1 MGRVFAVADLHGV
14 YPLWEQISNYLQED
28 DKIFVLGDCGDRCR
42 DGWRLIKE
50 VLRDPRAIYIR
61 GNHDQFLLDA
71 WRSEWRDTYLWFCN
85 GGYETYD
92 SVLQDENSE
101 IYLIEL
107 SKTKL
112 YHCYENKN
120 GQRIHL
126 SHAGFTLM
134 EGDEI
139 PNNEDLLWDRDH
151 IADWCQWWPET
162 NSNDYVVHGHTWC
175 GSKSCFSR
183 VIGDE
188 INENKTVGRYC
199 HGHKICIDGRSF
211 RYGRCAL
218 LDLDTLAEIEFSIP
232 NFIA

>member
-42 DGWRLIKE
+42 DGWKLIKE

-61 GNHDQFLLDA
+61 GNHDQFILDA

-134 EGDEI
+134 ENNVI
-139 PNNEDLLWDRDH
+139 PHNYDLLWDRYH
-151 IADWCQWWPET
+151 ITDGCGWWPES
-162 NSNDYVVHGHTWC
+162 NPNDYVVHGHTWC
-175 GSKSCFSR
+175 GSRSTFGH
-183 VIGDE
+183 IETQLND
-188 INENKTVGRYC
+188 NKTVGRYC
-199 HGHKICIDGRSF
+199 HGRKICIDGRSF

-218 LDLDTLAEIEFSIP
+218 LDLDTLTEIEFSIP
-232 NFIA
+232 NFIV